1 MSRLLFWL
9 LMKTAKG
16 GGMNMVI
23 VMVSLIIWGDI
34 TFEQVPAKQQG
45 AVKAKLE
52 AQGLNENGQP
62 IEAV

>member
-1 MSRLLFWL
+1 
-9 LMKTAKG
+9 
-16 GGMNMVI
+16 MVI